1 MDPPRALQTQTHAPG
16 TDDSERKT
24 YVAEYDEVTQEM
36 DTDHEAYSH
45 QVSKIHKL
53 QDDITTVYLKEG
65 KEIKTQSIAK
75 NIPPVTT
82 HRCRKQKQKNCE
94 QRRQEK

>member
-1 MDPPRALQTQTHAPG
+1 MQTHVLG

-24 YVAEYDEVTQEM
+24 YIAEYDKVTQEM
-36 DTDHEAYSH
+36 DMDHEAYSH